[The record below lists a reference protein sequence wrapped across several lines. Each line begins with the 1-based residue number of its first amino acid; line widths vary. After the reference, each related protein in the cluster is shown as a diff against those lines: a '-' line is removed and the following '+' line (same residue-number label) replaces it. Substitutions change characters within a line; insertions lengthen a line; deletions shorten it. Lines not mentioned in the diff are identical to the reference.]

1 MGTAMLTLGL
11 VHRQI
16 RRGVFLAS
24 PPGSIASAV
33 ALTSHSGFGM
43 FLVPYDTEINIA
55 TKLDSLLFH
64 LDKRT
69 GAIVA
74 VDKPDYD
81 LQVRRPMPRSGS
93 DDLEKV
99 PETEPLRRSG
109 SVGSRDSPRASP
121 MIRDALLIEPFT
133 PPGHSPSS

>member
-33 ALTSHSGFGM
+33 ALTSPSGFGM

-81 LQVRRPMPRSGS
+81 PQVRRPIPRSGS

-121 MIRDALLIEPFT
+121 MIREGLLVEPFT